1 MLLAI
6 NNSLPDGLAVN
17 KLDVAVRNVRRLVS
31 QKGNPDKKVNISVP
45 ARTLALSLLSDVD
58 DNGDAAIQQ
67 FQKKLLGTDLCIR
80 KLILNNSL
88 FFFFLFQP
96 RELKLIIFYTYIRCC
111 NVIPTICKSFICIK
125 WGYNYLVCIKLFK
138 YRHSILKI

>member
-1 MLLAI
+1 MADSIVADGQRIQASLVEVNSTLRRYVQWSSMLLAI

-67 FQKKLLGTDLCIR
+67 FQKKLLGTEPFKKHVREIVIALREPDNVNDSEVIR
-80 KLILNNSL
+80 YELN
-88 FFFFLFQP
+88 
-96 RELKLIIFYTYIRCC
+96 C
-111 NVIPTICKSFICIK
+111 
-125 WGYNYLVCIKLFK
+125 
-138 YRHSILKI
+138 ILKIREP